1 MAIKNVL
8 VVDDE
13 EDLTW
18 SIAKHLSKDK
28 EQYRLLA
35 VNSAAD
41 ALDILKKNAIELVI
55 SDIRM
60 PEISGLDLLLK
71 IRENYPS
78 TKVIIMTAYG
88 SSEIQEEANKRGC
101 FKYIEKPFE
110 INKLRQM
117 ILDTVEEKKGFEG
130 RISDFQLSDLIQ
142 MNCLGRLTNA
152 INVETGS
159 KKGAIYFEDGNIIH
173 AEVGDETGEEAFYEI
188 LTWQGGSFTI
198 NRGAKADQETI
209 LKGWQSLM
217 LEGLRRADE
226 IREREASFAGRS
238 ESRKKSIK
246 DLFVKFIQTK
256 GIHMLVLFDADLKPF
271 VVELNKKYHSKY
283 KIDKITEQVE
293 KLISQERE
301 MAGLLSLHDQK
312 EMTIEYEDGLLKTT
326 WLPDNLGFLLLL
338 ADQTS
343 NFGLLRIETKKYLKA
358 LAEAMR

>member
-1 MAIKNVL
+1 MSLKNVL

-28 EQYRLLA
+28 EQYKLTA

-41 ALDILKKNAIELVI
+41 ALEVLKKKDVELVI

-71 IRENYPS
+71 IRENYPD

-130 RISDFQLSDLIQ
+130 KISDFQLSDLIQ

-152 INVETGS
+152 IVVETG
-159 KKGAIYFEDGNIIH
+159 KKEGSIYFEDGNIIH
-173 AEVGDETGEEAFYEI
+173 AQVGSAVGEDAFYEI
-188 LTWQGGSFTI
+188 LTWQGGRFAI
-198 NRGAKADQETI
+198 NRGAKAEQETI

-226 IREREASFAGRS
+226 IREKAANRV
-238 ESRKKSIK
+238 ESRESRIAKIK
-246 DLFVKFIQTK
+246 ELLSRFIETK
-256 GIHMLVLFDADLKPF
+256 GVHMVVVFDSDVKPF
-271 VVELNKKYHSKY
+271 VVEMNNRFKNKY
-283 KIDKITEQVE
+283 KIDEIAQLVE
-293 KLISQERE
+293 KLLKGEKAL
-301 MAGLLSLHDQK
+301 AGLLEMMDKK
-312 EMTIEYEDGLLKTT
+312 ELTFEYTDGLLKLT
-326 WLPDNLGFLLLL
+326 WLPDDLGFLLLL

-343 NFGLLRIETKKYLKA
+343 NFGLLRIETKKYMKSLVDA
-358 LAEAMR
+358 LN